1 MAGRIENL
9 KPQNMRTKAEQRKI
23 AQQGGKAS
31 VKARR
36 EKKLMSAILADY
48 LARQKGYDSFDK
60 YIEKVLKRGNAAT
73 VNMIKTFADVIEG
86 SKVKTETVLTINTD
100 DEKVAAVLAE
110 YGITKPESKD

>member
-1 MAGRIENL
+1 MNDKNL
-9 KPQNMRTKAEQRKI
+9 IPQNKRTKKEQREI
-23 AQQGGKAS
+23 ARKGGKAS

-48 LARQKGYDSFDK
+48 LARQKGYDSFDQH
-60 YIEKVLKRGNAAT
+60 IEKVLKRGDGAT

-100 DEKVAAVLAE
+100 DQNVQQVLKE
-110 YGITKPESKD
+110 FGVNKSETEN